1 MKEFNL
7 PQIEI
12 EITDKILEGDVAEIV
27 LLFNKAC
34 GVDKNVSLGLVGLLL
49 SNQVMIMNSIY
60 NLSEE
65 NGLNGELSVA
75 IAEIVLN
82 SYNPSALGINEVD
95 SSVILSVKKLFSKML
110 PQFPHD
116 ILDIIL
122 QISLE
127 ADPRPLGNMG
137 KKMNI
142 PSSFC
147 DLLIG
152 MATNNKTT
160 IQESL
165 FKFTS
170 DILPKV
176 YKDMFLSMNYIIR
189 GDLNKNI
196 DIFSKWLGIQHS
208 FLLKMIIAI
217 IKKDDQFIRQS
228 INNLDKNLM
237 SLSPDV
243 RGDVDPE
250 NMTNLKNHLRVFHR
264 LLNGADIDIVKI
276 VKRSVPDFNPSFVI
290 TLRQASIKKYGLLLK
305 NYRRYWSK
313 YA

>member
-116 ILDIIL
+116 K
-122 QISLE
+122 ISLMQ
-127 ADPRPLGNMG
+127 L
-137 KKMNI
+137 
-142 PSSFC
+142 
-147 DLLIG
+147 
-152 MATNNKTT
+152 
-160 IQESL
+160 
-165 FKFTS
+165 
-170 DILPKV
+170 
-176 YKDMFLSMNYIIR
+176 NY
-189 GDLNKNI
+189 
-196 DIFSKWLGIQHS
+196 
-208 FLLKMIIAI
+208 
-217 IKKDDQFIRQS
+217 
-228 INNLDKNLM
+228 
-237 SLSPDV
+237 
-243 RGDVDPE
+243 
-250 NMTNLKNHLRVFHR
+250 
-264 LLNGADIDIVKI
+264 
-276 VKRSVPDFNPSFVI
+276 
-290 TLRQASIKKYGLLLK
+290 
-305 NYRRYWSK
+305 
-313 YA
+313 

>member
-1 MKEFNL
+1 
-7 PQIEI
+7 
-12 EITDKILEGDVAEIV
+12 
-27 LLFNKAC
+27 
-34 GVDKNVSLGLVGLLL
+34 
-49 SNQVMIMNSIY
+49 
-60 NLSEE
+60 
-65 NGLNGELSVA
+65 
-75 IAEIVLN
+75 
-82 SYNPSALGINEVD
+82 
-95 SSVILSVKKLFSKML
+95 
-110 PQFPHD
+110 
-116 ILDIIL
+116 
-122 QISLE
+122 
-127 ADPRPLGNMG
+127 
-137 KKMNI
+137 MNI